1 MTSAYQTPPMV
12 QEDGLA
18 LRANL
23 YAKIKATIDQLK
35 SRDAGKT

>member
-1 MTSAYQTPPMV
+1 VDGGATLGGQRW
-12 QEDGLA
+12 EDGLA